1 MGCWSFIYCIWSII
15 NWCNYRFTKLP
26 YIIYLFIYLVLFEG
40 KPTIPDPGVYWR
52 IIEKHRVS
60 GMYSSPTALRS
71 LRKEDPNG
79 LWIKKSDISS
89 LHSLSMAGERC
100 DVPTY

>member
-1 MGCWSFIYCIWSII
+1 MGSRAFFHCIWSSID
-15 NWCNYRFTKLP
+15 WCYNKYNIF
-26 YIIYLFIYLVLFEG
+26 YIFLVLFEG
-40 KPTIPDPGVYWR
+40 KPTIPNAGEYWR
-52 IIEKHRVS
+52 IVEKYRVN

-71 LRKEDPNG
+71 LRREDPNG
-79 LWIKKSDISS
+79 DWIKKFDISS